1 MLWCYV
7 RNVNCNGYYCSTCP
21 DKGSSQRFPGVS
33 YSYHACTTPA
43 LESSQCRHCRNN
55 VVIGRPFTVGGV
67 SRTTRSENSAV
78 KNSLEV
84 GSWIIDKP
92 VSMFENIT
100 YNYQIGLEWLQQA
113 EGEHASVAS
122 FARHTLQLMSIGA
135 PSELLVRSQ
144 SASIDEIKH
153 AKMCYG
159 LASIFLHQ
167 NMIPGIF
174 DVENSLESLEIK
186 DIIKSVIHEG
196 CIEETLAAL
205 EAHFR
210 ADVAEDSTV
219 KATLVEIAHD
229 ETRHAKLAWDTIEW
243 VTKKYPDYHN
253 FVQNCFQKELEM
265 QKLIFLG
272 NPPSFKDELCDN
284 YNKNHYFRKFGV
296 LGSFDR
302 DKIRRFGIQEII
314 RPTYESGLNHFES
327 IFEKT
332 LSLRAEIIEI

>member
-1 MLWCYV
+1 MIF
-7 RNVNCNGYYCSTCP
+7 
-21 DKGSSQRFPGVS
+21 Q
-33 YSYHACTTPA
+33 
-43 LESSQCRHCRNN
+43 

-78 KNSLEV
+78 KNSLEA

-265 QKLIFLG
+265 QKLIFLD